1 MKRMLI
7 ALAMIAVLAASVPAT
22 AALTTITSPPGTVL
36 AGWNLLALPGIPV
49 DPTPTTVFGTIDID
63 GRLTRWDAAV
73 QGQFIYDAWSP
84 EQFGNMLLTDGYWL
98 DTDAD
103 GTISYS
109 GLDDN
114 NSMDVWVSLPKAG
127 WSLIG
132 NPFDS
137 EFTWAN
143 AKVVDGN
150 VTISLQ
156 QAAKTEGWLNSQG
169 YWWDNS
175 TQGLCDFGIPDDW
188 VPYETLLPWHGYWVQ
203 SYVDKIALI
212 FESS

>member
-7 ALAMIAVLAASVPAT
+7 GLAVIAVLAASVPAT
-22 AALTTITSPPGTVL
+22 AALTTITSPPGTVC

-49 DPTPTTVFGTIDID
+49 DPAPTSVFGSTAID
-63 GRLTRWDAAV
+63 GCLYRWEAAT
-73 QGQFIYDAWSP
+73 QSLFIYDTWTP
-84 EQFGNMLLTDGYWL
+84 EMFGNMLLTDGYWL
-98 DTDAD
+98 QTGADT
-103 GTISYS
+103 TVSFT
-109 GLDDN
+109 GLNDN

-127 WSLIG
+127 WALIG
-132 NPFDS
+132 NPFNA

-169 YWWDNS
+169 FWWDS
-175 TQGLCDFGIPDDW
+175 TTQSLNDFGIPDDW

-212 FESS
+212 LESS

>member
-1 MKRMLI
+1 MKRVLIGLALI
-7 ALAMIAVLAASVPAT
+7 AILCASVPAT
-22 AALTTITSPPGTVL
+22 AALTTITSPPGTVQ

-49 DPTPTTVFGTIDID
+49 DPTPPNVFAGIDID
-63 GRLTRWDAAV
+63 GRMYRWDAAV
-73 QGQFIYDAWSP
+73 QGLFIYDSWSP
-84 EQFGNMLLTDGYWL
+84 EMFGNILLTDGYWL
-98 DTDAD
+98 ETD
-103 GTISYS
+103 SYATVSFS

-132 NPFDS
+132 NPFNS
-137 EFTWAN
+137 EFTWEN

-156 QAAKTEGWLNSQG
+156 QAAKTEGWLNSLG
-169 YWWDNS
+169 YWWDSS
-175 TQGLCDFGIPDDW
+175 TQGLNEIGIPDDF
-188 VPYETLLPWHGYWVQ
+188 PQYETMQPWHGYWVE
-203 SYVDKIALI
+203 SFVDKIALI